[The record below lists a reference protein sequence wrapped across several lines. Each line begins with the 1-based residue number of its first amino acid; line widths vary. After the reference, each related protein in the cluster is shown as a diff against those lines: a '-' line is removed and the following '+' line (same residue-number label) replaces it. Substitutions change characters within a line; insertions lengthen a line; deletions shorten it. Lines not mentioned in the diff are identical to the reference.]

1 MGNLRDLTC
10 LHYEWELCKSKKKTE
25 YEKKIDESNLIE
37 HTYGKCKPKI
47 VQLQSDLYPLNG
59 LCQVERSIYQVTVKC
74 HDNTTYGEKF
84 YIGLAE
90 PKF

>member
-1 MGNLRDLTC
+1 M
-10 LHYEWELCKSKKKTE
+10 K
-25 YEKKIDESNLIE
+25 KKIDESNLIE
-37 HTYGKCKPKI
+37 HTDRKCKPKI

-59 LCQVERSIYQVTVKC
+59 LCQVERSIYQAIVKC
-74 HDNTTYGEKF
+74 DDNTTHGEKF